1 MSTQVTTPTP
11 DLRADVWSRK
21 DLTAIEPLSVGEL
34 TTLLD
39 TAAAFKTVG
48 TREIKKVPA
57 LRGQT
62 MVNFSSS
69 PAPARA
75 SLLNSPRTASA
86 PT

>member
-39 TAAAFKTVG
+39 TH
-48 TREIKKVPA
+48 
-57 LRGQT
+57 
-62 MVNFSSS
+62 
-69 PAPARA
+69 AR
-75 SLLNSPRTASA
+75 LF
-86 PT
+86 